1 MTELVEVKTQDLLG
15 AALDWA
21 VAKAEGV
28 AVVTDPNSPSCRQ
41 MVEDAD
47 SINGW
52 YCYSPSTDW
61 SQGGPLIEKYK
72 VMITPP
78 NDLVHRNFGPFDPR
92 NGWCESGHWGSTI
105 FGKERKYRRAA
116 FSHPDSPL
124 IVAMRAIIQ
133 FELGDTV
140 SVPKELLS

>member
-1 MTELVEVKTQDLLG
+1 MTEFVEVKTQGLSG

-21 VAKAEGV
+21 VGY
-28 AVVTDPNSPSCRQ
+28 AVRWHDP
-41 MVEDAD
+41 D
-47 SINGW
+47 SRESW
-52 YCYSPSTDW
+52 AHDWLRCYCPSTDW
-61 SQGGPLIEKYK
+61 SDGGPLIEKFK

-105 FGKERKYRRAA
+105 FGKERKYRRTA

-124 IVAMRAIIQ
+124 IVAMRAVVQ

-140 SVPKELLS
+140 SVPKELV